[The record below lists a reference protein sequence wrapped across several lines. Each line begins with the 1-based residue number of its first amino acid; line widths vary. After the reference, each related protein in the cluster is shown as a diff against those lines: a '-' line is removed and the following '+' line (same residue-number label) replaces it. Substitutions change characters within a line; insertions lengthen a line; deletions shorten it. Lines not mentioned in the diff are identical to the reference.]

1 MSSVSAFKADVRS
14 LQSILNSF
22 GADLTVDGIFGAKSA
37 LAVSNLV
44 PQDRRLVKSLADRL
58 SVDLPEIISWDQI
71 NTLVVQ
77 ASRKHNVPKLYLQR
91 ALMIENVTSPRGIL
105 VDNLGKH
112 RGLGQFD
119 RATWKSVTRQPWS
132 KVADPA
138 SGVDALAKLYNLNR
152 KSFEVQFQS
161 DNYTLETAYLYHN
174 QGASSAAR
182 FLKSGSL
189 VYPEQSPD
197 AVETMQ
203 LARKQYVNN
212 GNKRRY
218 FV

>member
-22 GADLTVDGIFGAKSA
+22 GADLSVDGIFGSKSA

-58 SVDLPEIISWDQI
+58 SVDLPEIISWDQV
-71 NTLVVQ
+71 NSLVVQ

-105 VDNLGKH
+105 IDNLGKH

-119 RATWKSVTRQPWS
+119 EPTWKSVTKLPWS
-132 KVADPA
+132 KVSDPA
-138 SGVDALAKLYNLNR
+138 SGVNALAQLYNMNR
-152 KSFEVQFQS
+152 KNFNMQFKS

-174 QGASSAAR
+174 QGASSAAK

-189 VYPEQSPD
+189 VHPAQS
-197 AVETMQ
+197 AEALETMR

-212 GNKRRY
+212 GNQRRY